1 MNPIPTALSMPFDG
15 LAWQWQA
22 ILYVALVTAVSM
34 LLWTTD
40 LFLRGRRARRHA
52 PEPDELGANRFSW
65 VFLVPALNEETTI
78 VDTVH
83 HLLALP
89 LERRKIVVIDD
100 ASDDD
105 TPRLLAGID
114 HTDLTVLRRD
124 KPEAQT
130 GKAAALNLAYTKMD
144 EYVDGTDHSEVITV
158 VVDAD
163 GRINEE
169 APHYVSAHFTED
181 ERVGGVQSLVR
192 IYNRKHLWTWFQD
205 IEFGSI
211 GNLFQLGRNGWGTAA
226 MGGNGQYN
234 RLSAL
239 DDVAVENG
247 PWRDSLAEDQD
258 LGLRL
263 IIAGWD
269 NRQEVRANVEQQ
281 GLPKL
286 RPLLRQRTRWAQ
298 GNLQSLALF
307 DDLLH
312 ARHPLLARFE
322 TCAYLLIPLWQSI
335 IGAGMLVALYLLIAD
350 VAPIWAYGGWWQIA
364 FFYILGFGGTVMGS
378 IAARANRG
386 PKGYLAGFFIGHV
399 YAYYSWMIW
408 PVLIRSVFR
417 QITRR
422 RDWIKTERVPVEDEL
437 EGEFDEAGSREAA

>member
-1 MNPIPTALSMPFDG
+1 MNPISFALSMPFDG
-15 LAWQWQA
+15 LAWQWQT
-22 ILYVALVTAVSM
+22 ILYVVLITAISM

-65 VFLVPALNEETTI
+65 VFLVPALNEEMTI
-78 VDTVH
+78 ADTVH

-89 LERRKIVVIDD
+89 LERRTVVVIDD
-100 ASDDD
+100 ASDDN
-105 TPRLLAGID
+105 TARLLAEIEHD
-114 HTDLTVLRRD
+114 DLTVLRRE
-124 KPEAQT
+124 KPEART
-130 GKAAALNLAYTKMD
+130 GKAATLNLAYSKMD
-144 EYVDGTDHSEVITV
+144 DYIGDADRAEVITV

-163 GRINEE
+163 GRINEH
-169 APHYVSAHFTED
+169 APRYVAAHFADD
-181 ERVGGVQSLVR
+181 ERVGGVQSQVR
-192 IYNRKHLWTWFQD
+192 IYNRKHLLTWFQD
-205 IEFGSI
+205 IEFGSV
-211 GNLFQLGRNGWGTAA
+211 GNLFQLGRTGWGTAA

-239 DDVAVENG
+239 DDVSDENG
-247 PWRDSLAEDQD
+247 PWRNSLAEDQD

-269 NRQEVRANVEQQ
+269 GRQEVRATVEQQ

-286 RPLLRQRTRWAQ
+286 RPLLRQRTRWSQ
-298 GNLQSLALF
+298 GNLQSLALL
-307 DDLLH
+307 DDLMH

-335 IGAGMLVALYLLIAD
+335 IGVGMLVALYLLVTG
-350 VAPIWAYGGWWQIA
+350 VAPVWAYGGWWQIV

-378 IAARANRG
+378 IASRANRG

-417 QITRR
+417 QLTER

-437 EGEFDEAGSREAA
+437 KDEFDGVEEHKAA

>member
-1 MNPIPTALSMPFDG
+1 MKTALIMPFEG

-22 ILYVALVTAVSM
+22 ILYTVLVTAVSM

-52 PEPDELGANRFSW
+52 PEPDELGADRYDW
-65 VFLVPALNEETTI
+65 IFLVPAMNEEMTI

-89 LERRKIVVIDD
+89 LARRKVVVIDD
-100 ASDDD
+100 ASEDD
-105 TPRLLAGID
+105 TPRLLAGIN
-114 HTDLTVLRRD
+114 HPDLTVIRRELPD
-124 KPEAQT
+124 AQK
-130 GKAAALNLAYTKMD
+130 GKAATLNMTYGLMHELAGD
-144 EYVDGTDHSEVITV
+144 ADRSEVITV

-163 GRINEE
+163 GRISED
-169 APHYVSAHFTED
+169 APLYVSAHFAQD

-192 IYNRKHLWTWFQD
+192 IYNRKHLLTWFQD
-205 IEFGSI
+205 IEFGSY
-211 GNLFQLGRNGWGTAA
+211 GNLYQLGRNGWGTAG

-239 DDVAVENG
+239 DDVADETG

-269 NRQEVRANVEQQ
+269 GRQEVRATVEQQ

-286 RPLLRQRTRWAQ
+286 RPLLRQRTRWSQ
-298 GNLQSLALF
+298 GNLQSLSLF

-312 ARHPLLARFE
+312 ARHPLLARLE
-322 TCAYLLIPLWQSI
+322 TCVYLLIPLWQTI
-335 IGAGMLVALYLLIAD
+335 IGFGMLVAAYLLLTD
-350 VAPIWAYGGWWQIA
+350 VAPVWGYGGWWQIA
-364 FFYILGFGGTVMGS
+364 FFYVLGFGGTVMAS
-378 IAARANRG
+378 IASRANRG
-386 PKGYLAGFFIGHV
+386 FKGYVTGFLIGHV

-417 QITRR
+417 QVTER
-422 RDWIKTERVPVEDEL
+422 RDWIKTERVPLEDEL
-437 EGEFDEAGSREAA
+437 EETIDAAATGREAA